1 MAIRGTPVNKTAA
14 SRLYLKEPI
23 SLDNL
28 DSDTPDTDNLDVN
41 NLSSQDSDNGRA
53 KGSGTPNATP

>member
-1 MAIRGTPVNKTAA
+1 MAIYGTLVNKTAA

-28 DSDTPDTDNLDVN
+28 DLNTPDADNLDIN
-41 NLSSQDSDNGRA
+41 NLSF
-53 KGSGTPNATP
+53 